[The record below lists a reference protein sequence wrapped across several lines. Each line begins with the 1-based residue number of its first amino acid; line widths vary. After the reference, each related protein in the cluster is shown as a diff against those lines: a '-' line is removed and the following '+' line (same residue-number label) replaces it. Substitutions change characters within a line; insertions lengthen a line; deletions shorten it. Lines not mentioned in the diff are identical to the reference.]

1 MIDSR
6 SKLEG
11 IRPLFFMSRD
21 TKALVTF
28 VITMVAVW
36 VSNIVYKIGYNI
48 GYWNL
53 PDLVD
58 SDVSGHTFGIFLAFV
73 IILFPT
79 YKLTKKYLWN
89 K

>member
-1 MIDSR
+1 MGVWKGSTLYTCTWNIACFFTWTVVGLLPSTLYLLTIDSR

-11 IRPLFFMSRD
+11 IRPHFFMSRD

-48 GYWNL
+48 GY
-53 PDLVD
+53 
-58 SDVSGHTFGIFLAFV
+58 
-73 IILFPT
+73 
-79 YKLTKKYLWN
+79 
-89 K
+89 

>member
-1 MIDSR
+1 MKIQER
-6 SKLEG
+6 RLE
-11 IRPLFFMSRD
+11 MSRD
-21 TKALVTF
+21 TKAIATF

-53 PDLVD
+53 PELVD
-58 SDVSGHTFGIFLAFV
+58 SDVSGHTFGIFLAFIV
-73 IILFPT
+73 VLFPT
-79 YKLTKKYLWN
+79 YKLTKTYLWN